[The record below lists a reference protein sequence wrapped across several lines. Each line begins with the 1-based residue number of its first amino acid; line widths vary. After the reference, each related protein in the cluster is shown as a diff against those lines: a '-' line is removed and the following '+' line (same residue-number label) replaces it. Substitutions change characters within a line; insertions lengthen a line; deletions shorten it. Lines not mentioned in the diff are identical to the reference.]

1 MSACVSRVQWDFCR
15 DGADRLGTET
25 EWWAVSPTE
34 RVSES
39 DSVADADLYVVQS
52 KAAAIV
58 GEGEMRG
65 IQLVAVFNLIA
76 RCHWILHAGNVMA
89 DKNI

>member
-1 MSACVSRVQWDFCR
+1 MS
-15 DGADRLGTET
+15 L
-25 EWWAVSPTE
+25 TE

-39 DSVADADLYVVQS
+39 DSVADADLYVVQL

-65 IQLVAVFNLIA
+65 VQLVAVFNLTA
-76 RCHWILHAGNVMA
+76 KCH
-89 DKNI
+89 